1 MSRYD
6 DAMHVTPIP
15 AELLIEA
22 NEVLFRHFWSKRV
35 TGFDA
40 TVHCAD
46 CLRGPRL
53 LEVNKDLAR
62 GGRVTLNAKA
72 GSLIY
77 ICGVAS
83 PRNWANNFH
92 LAFRVTDGGQTVSQL
107 HTGAR
112 VAVSNAV
119 AIHIADAAARRLY
132 PELSE
137 QFLTCRNFQFG
148 AQAFGRPGSDKQT
161 AK

>member
-15 AELLIEA
+15 AEVLIEA
-22 NEVLFRHFWSKRV
+22 NEALFRHFWAKRV

-53 LEVNKDLAR
+53 LQVNKQLAR
-62 GGRVTLNAKA
+62 GGLATLNAKV

-83 PRNWANNFH
+83 PRNWSNNFH
-92 LAFRVTDGGQTVSQL
+92 LACRVTDGGRTVSQFY
-107 HTGAR
+107 TGAR
-112 VAVSNAV
+112 VTVLNAV
-119 AIHIADAAARRLY
+119 AVPIADTTARRLF
-132 PELSE
+132 PELPD

-148 AQAFGRPGSDKQT
+148 AQEFGRPGSDKQT